1 MTTQVQFRRGTTAEH
16 ALFTGAQGELTIDT
30 DKNMAVIHD
39 GTTTGGFDVFRARW
53 EYINSDRT
61 LGTSLRYLVDSSN
74 GPLSLT
80 LPLYNNQ
87 LVPKS
92 GDVIEFIDV
101 KFSWDIN
108 NVTLTDPIG
117 RQFQNTFGV
126 ISSPL
131 VFDVKG
137 AGVQLIWEGVYWRV
151 IVT

>member
-80 LPLYNNQ
+80 LPLYN
-87 LVPKS
+87 LS
-92 GDVIEFIDV
+92 
-101 KFSWDIN
+101 
-108 NVTLTDPIG
+108 
-117 RQFQNTFGV
+117 
-126 ISSPL
+126 
-131 VFDVKG
+131 
-137 AGVQLIWEGVYWRV
+137 LIH
-151 IVT
+151 I

>member
-53 EYINSDRT
+53 EYINSDQT
-61 LGTSLRYLVDSSN
+61 LGTSLRYLGDSSN
-74 GPLSLT
+74 GPVSLA